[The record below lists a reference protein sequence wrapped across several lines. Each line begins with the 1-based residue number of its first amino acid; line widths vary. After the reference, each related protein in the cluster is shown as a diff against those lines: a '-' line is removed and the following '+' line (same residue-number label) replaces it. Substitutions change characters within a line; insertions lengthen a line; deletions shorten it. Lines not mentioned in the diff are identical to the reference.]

1 MTTAFDEYTDTPEHR
16 AGILTPPVTRGRD
29 HIRGNP
35 DAPVTLAECGD
46 FECPYSGAAYPIV
59 RALEEALGDGLR
71 VVFRHF
77 PLANIHPH
85 AVQAAEAAESA
96 GAEGRFWEMHDR
108 LFEHQ
113 SALELHHLVGYARV
127 IGLDVD
133 RFLRELESGV
143 HAPRV
148 REDFLSG
155 VRSGVRGTPTFFIN
169 GVRHEG
175 PWDFESLLA
184 ALARAMPATAGR
196 G

>member
-1 MTTAFDEYTDTPEHR
+1 MTTGFDEYEDTAENR
-16 AGILTPPVTRGRD
+16 AGILTPPVTPGRD
-29 HIRGNP
+29 HIRGNS
-35 DAPVTLAECGD
+35 DAPVTLTEYGD
-46 FECPYSGAAYPIV
+46 FECPYSGTAYPIV

-71 VVFRHF
+71 VAFRHF

-85 AVQAAEAAESA
+85 AVQAGEAAEAA
-96 GAEGRFWEMHDR
+96 GAQGRFWEMHDH
-108 LFEHQ
+108 LFENQ
-113 SALELHHLVGYARV
+113 SALDLRHLVGYARAT
-127 IGLDVD
+127 GLDVD
-133 RFLRELESGV
+133 RFLRELDSGV

-184 ALARAMPATAGR
+184 ALARAVPATAGR
-196 G
+196 A